1 MTTERWKVLTE
12 VIDALSNHMS
22 DRHRKAKE
30 RRHPWRGVRAAGGR
44 LVSRSDI
51 LAQANPMPESVTD
64 RPTKRVCSALPQPT
78 VHFMRGSQAGLN
90 EAVKLVAKMR
100 EAGEST

>member
-30 RRHPWRGVRAAGGR
+30 RKGAP
-44 LVSRSDI
+44 L
-51 LAQANPMPESVTD
+51 
-64 RPTKRVCSALPQPT
+64 PTQT
-78 VHFMRGSQAGLN
+78 VQFMRGSQAGLN

-100 EAGEST
+100 EEGPAREPTRSGE